1 MSDALCG
8 PSNALQNFQKHASLD
23 RTLQQDRIIS
33 RQSPSQGFRSQNSSH
48 GVLDPEFAAFESGLA
63 GAPLP
68 DVQHA
73 GPFVP
78 PSHQFPASGPAE
90 SSNWAAD
97 FQNMHIS
104 GPSHSLHQTSGP
116 SVAPMAAM
124 SQQGWQNEFA
134 QQQRPS
140 FQQHQPHVQGLQ
152 PTFAPRFPMTGTAFP
167 PAQATAANQQPMA
180 DTFDESAFEAAFEQ
194 ARADMMSQETEAT
207 PVHAEEVV
215 EETNHVTAESTE
227 EKIKIGSDTIPQT
240 EKNDQQARVNDA
252 DELARTAG
260 QLLDSVKHDQSQKFR
275 ESNFLALMR
284 RIRDREVQIEGD
296 EFREIPHPLH
306 PGGKYYPERRKERQG
321 QTIGDTD
328 HHARGD
334 ATPNTTSAMHGI
346 SSKGNSASITS
357 ANNPESSPGGFGPSG
372 DYSAYGDWRHG
383 DRWA

>member
-8 PSNALQNFQKHASLD
+8 PSNALQNFQKHASVD

-33 RQSPSQGFRSQNSSH
+33 RQSPSQGFRSQNPSH

-78 PSHQFPASGPAE
+78 PSHQFPVSGPAE

-152 PTFAPRFPMTGTAFP
+152 PTFAPRFPMTGAAFP

-194 ARADMMSQETEAT
+194 ARADMMSQETETT

-346 SSKGNSASITS
+346 SSKGNSASITRV
-357 ANNPESSPGGFGPSG
+357 NNPESSPGGFGPSG

>member
-8 PSNALQNFQKHASLD
+8 PSNALQNFQKHASVD

-33 RQSPSQGFRSQNSSH
+33 RQSPSQGFRSQNSSQ

-78 PSHQFPASGPAE
+78 PSQHFPVSGPAE

-104 GPSHSLHQTSGP
+104 GPSHSFHQTSGP

-152 PTFAPRFPMTGTAFP
+152 PTFAPRFPMTGAAFP

-194 ARADMMSQETEAT
+194 ARADMMSQETETA

-215 EETNHVTAESTE
+215 EETNYVTAESTE

-260 QLLDSVKHDQSQKFR
+260 QLLDSVKYDQSQKFR

-306 PGGKYYPERRKERQG
+306 PGGKYYPERRKARQG

-346 SSKGNSASITS
+346 SSKGNSTSITS
-357 ANNPESSPGGFGPSG
+357 GNNPESSPGGFGPSG
-372 DYSAYGDWRHG
+372 DYSVYGDWHHG

>member
-8 PSNALQNFQKHASLD
+8 PSNALQNFQKHASVD

-33 RQSPSQGFRSQNSSH
+33 RQSPSQGFRSQDPSQ

-78 PSHQFPASGPAE
+78 PSHQFPMASPAE
-90 SSNWAAD
+90 SSNNWAAD
-97 FQNMHIS
+97 FQKMHIS
-104 GPSHSLHQTSGP
+104 RPPQSLHQTAGP

-124 SQQGWQNEFA
+124 SHQGWQDEFA
-134 QQQRPS
+134 KQQQSS
-140 FQQHQPHVQGLQ
+140 FQQHQPHVQGFQ
-152 PTFAPRFPMTGTAFP
+152 PSFTPHFPMSGAAFP
-167 PAQATAANQQPMA
+167 PAQATAVNQQPMA

-194 ARADMMSQETEAT
+194 ARADMMSQETET
-207 PVHAEEVV
+207 NPVHAEEVL
-215 EETNHVTAESTE
+215 EETNQVAAESTE
-227 EKIKIGSDTIPQT
+227 EHVKIGSDTIPQT
-240 EKNDQQARVNDA
+240 DKNDQQAGVNDA

-321 QTIGDTD
+321 QTIGHSDQ
-328 HHARGD
+328 HARED
-334 ATPNTTSAMHGI
+334 VTSNAANAMHGI
-346 SSKGNSASITS
+346 TSNGNSTS
-357 ANNPESSPGGFGPSG
+357 LESSPGGFGPSG
-372 DYSAYGDWRHG
+372 DHTVYEDWHHG

>member
-8 PSNALQNFQKHASLD
+8 PSNALQNFQKHASVD

-33 RQSPSQGFRSQNSSH
+33 RQSPSQGFRSQNPSH

-78 PSHQFPASGPAE
+78 PSHHFPVSRPAE

-124 SQQGWQNEFA
+124 SHQGWQNEFA
-134 QQQRPS
+134 QQQQPS

-152 PTFAPRFPMTGTAFP
+152 PSFAPRFPMTGTAFP

-194 ARADMMSQETEAT
+194 ARADMMSQETETT

-260 QLLDSVKHDQSQKFR
+260 QLLDSVKHDQSQKFK

-296 EFREIPHPLH
+296 EFREVS
-306 PGGKYYPERRKERQG
+306 
-321 QTIGDTD
+321 T
-328 HHARGD
+328 
-334 ATPNTTSAMHGI
+334 
-346 SSKGNSASITS
+346 
-357 ANNPESSPGGFGPSG
+357 SSP
-372 DYSAYGDWRHG
+372 
-383 DRWA
+383 

>member
-8 PSNALQNFQKHASLD
+8 PSNALQNFQKHASVD

-33 RQSPSQGFRSQNSSH
+33 RQSPSQQGFRSQNPTQ

-63 GAPLP
+63 GAPPP

-73 GPFVP
+73 VPFVP
-78 PSHQFPASGPAE
+78 PSHHFPVSSPAE

-104 GPSHSLHQTSGP
+104 GPPHSLHQTSGP
-116 SVAPMAAM
+116 AVAPMAAV
-124 SQQGWQNEFA
+124 SQQGWHNEFA
-134 QQQRPS
+134 KQQQS
-140 FQQHQPHVQGLQ
+140 SYQQHQPHVQGLQ
-152 PTFAPRFPMTGTAFP
+152 PSFTPRFPMTSAAFP
-167 PAQATAANQQPMA
+167 PMQATTANQQPVA

-194 ARADMMSQETEAT
+194 ARADMMSQETETT
-207 PVHAEEVV
+207 PVHAEEVM
-215 EETNHVTAESTE
+215 EETDQVVAESTE

-240 EKNDQQARVNDA
+240 DKNDQKARVNDA

-260 QLLDSVKHDQSQKFR
+260 QLLDSVKHDQSQKFK

-284 RIRDREVQIEGD
+284 RIRDREVQVEGD

-321 QTIGDTD
+321 QIEGDTD
-328 HHARGD
+328 QHARGD
-334 ATPNTTSAMHGI
+334 AIPNSTRNPTLI
-346 SSKGNSASITS
+346 ASG
-357 ANNPESSPGGFGPSG
+357 NNPENPSGGFSPSG
-372 DYSAYGDWRHG
+372 DHTVYEDWRHG